1 MLRVA
6 AEQLDTPPERLRFEE
21 GLLRYD
27 SQTAQIGQVV
37 GWMRTQGL
45 QPRTLYE
52 YWAPT
57 TQALGTGGDMHFAF
71 SYATQAALVEV
82 DTETGMVRC
91 LKVVGAHDIGRAIN
105 PLALH
110 GQIEGG

>member
-1 MLRVA
+1 MAGRELRQAMARTA
-6 AEQLDTPPERLRFEE
+6 AEQFDAPPDRIRFEE
-21 GLLRYD
+21 GLVGYEDR
-27 SQTAQIGQVV
+27 SVEVGQVV
-37 GWMRTQGL
+37 RWMRSQGL

-82 DTETGMVRC
+82 DLETCAVTGP
-91 LKVVGAHDIGRAIN
+91 KVVAG
-105 PLALH
+105 P
-110 GQIEGG
+110 